1 MTRITVACLDMAGTT
16 IADDGTVME
25 AFSAAIAAQNL
36 PPATYD
42 QAMTDVRS
50 SMGQSKIEVFRRI
63 LGDEETAQKANDAFE
78 DHYAAAV
85 RRGAVAAVPGA
96 EETITALRQ
105 AGVRVCLATG
115 FSPAT
120 RDAII
125 DKLVWGGLI
134 DLALSPADA
143 GFWGFEGRGRPWPDL
158 PLIALLKL
166 RGGAV
171 SELAVVGDTASD
183 IESGLRA
190 GAAIVAGVLTGA
202 SSRADLERAGAP
214 LILDTIAD
222 ILPYV
227 TGLPAGGATST
238 GSGGSDHRDRRARG
252 QRGGLGARL
261 VDLDGDVAGQQ
272 DADPGHRAEEVPG
285 GHDPVA
291 VLADLHRQSFRPH
304 EHVAHRRRRSRPGS
318 RPLTGTVPPSTAHRS
333 RCPAAR
339 RESGS

>member
-16 IADDGTVME
+16 VRDDGTVME
-25 AFSAAIAAQNL
+25 AFSAAIATQHL
-36 PPATYD
+36 PAAAYN

-63 LGDEETAQKANDAFE
+63 LGDEAAARKANDAFE

-85 RRGAVAAVPGA
+85 RNGAIAPVPGA
-96 EETITALRQ
+96 EDTLMRLRD
-105 AGVRVCLATG
+105 AGIRVCLATG

-125 DKLVWGGLI
+125 DELAWGGLI

-143 GFWGFEGRGRPWPDL
+143 GRGRPWPDL
-158 PLIALLKL
+158 PLTALLKL

-171 SELAVVGDTASD
+171 SELAVAGDTTSD

-202 SSRADLERAGAP
+202 DSRADLERAGAP
-214 LILDTIAD
+214 LILDTIAG

-227 TGLPAGGATST
+227 T
-238 GSGGSDHRDRRARG
+238 
-252 QRGGLGARL
+252 
-261 VDLDGDVAGQQ
+261 
-272 DADPGHRAEEVPG
+272 E
-285 GHDPVA
+285 
-291 VLADLHRQSFRPH
+291 
-304 EHVAHRRRRSRPGS
+304 
-318 RPLTGTVPPSTAHRS
+318 
-333 RCPAAR
+333 
-339 RESGS
+339 